1 MSIRFTAFNLLAD
14 IRFSYLTLPH
24 ITLYSEISGGIE
36 LGPGTINLTNDE
48 YGVPYPFNQSGK
60 TFVCKFPT
68 YHLTALGIKAGSKG
82 WFGNVEFGTGYKGFV
97 NAGVGYEF

>member
-1 MSIRFTAFNLLAD
+1 MRFRAFNLLAD

-24 ITLYSEISGGIE
+24 ITLYSEISGGIQ
-36 LGPGTINLTNDE
+36 LGRETINLTNDE
-48 YGVPYPFNQSGK
+48 YVSYPVNQPRK
-60 TFVCKFPT
+60 MFVGKFPT
-68 YHLTALGIKAGSKG
+68 YHLTALGIKAGAKG